1 MSTDHK
7 ITVVVVS
14 IIFVILFVGDWL
26 EYYFRW
32 KRSVDL
38 KKDKKP

>member
-1 MSTDHK
+1 MSTDLM
-7 ITVVVVS
+7 ITVVVFS
-14 IIFVILFVGDWL
+14 IVFVILFVGDWL

-32 KRSVDL
+32 KRADDL